1 MATADYPRDA
11 VPLRSDP
18 SSVESGAILRRS
30 LDRLAARRNARQMIS
45 ALARSLAVGTG
56 LSAVLVLCHRA
67 YLIDLPLWLPIAI
80 VALSFVVGWIDGA
93 RRHVGAFDAALDAD
107 RVLGLRERLSSAIAF
122 AQPELLHRHSAVKKD
137 STKKDSVKNPK
148 TSGAK
153 SNLPASGAKQR
164 MTPFGARISKS
175 MRVVFPVRRE
185 YQTASDATPTSLVPA
200 LVQDAARR
208 AQTLDPK
215 TVYPARLDRSL
226 QVLIVTT
233 VALAAFAFMPD
244 MAFLRTPEQRAQAKV
259 LATQGKAL
267 EAVAK
272 QVREK
277 KEIPEDAAAKKMARR
292 LSALGQKMQRG
303 RMTKRE
309 ALVSMGQLRK
319 DLDKAVQNDNKG
331 SGVSNL
337 EQVERALREESMESA
352 EGRQMQQELAKGD
365 RERAADKL
373 EALAEKID
381 KGDMT
386 EKERQA
392 AANDLEKAAKALRD
406 AGNEDAADKLDQA
419 AKNLRSQQGG
429 QQGQQKQ
436 GQNGQQGQQNQQGQG
451 AQKQG
456 KQGQQSGQGQ
466 QSQQGQQGKQNQ
478 QGQQGKSGS
487 QSGQQG
493 QQGQQQGGQ
502 KQGGQQGGQSGQQG
516 QQNGQSG
523 SQNGSQGS
531 GALRNLAKGLRGG
544 GTMGNSQ
551 GMQDMLK
558 KIEQAEKDTG
568 QNNGQQGDGKSGGKG
583 GQGQSGQGQGQAMT
597 PGKDLQPTDPTQS
610 TGGGPGL
617 GPRGNIQG
625 GQKSGGGVSRMKTN
639 RTGDKRHWADE
650 WSDRL
655 PKTRKKLDR
664 ITGKMGSSGEVEQ
677 LPTRTEAKGGQVN
690 TPYYDVYEN
699 SRKDAEDAVSREQV
713 PPALKQPVKDY
724 FDSLKPDKR

>member
-11 VPLRSDP
+11 VPVPPRPDADALR
-18 SSVESGAILRRS
+18 ESGIHLRGS

-45 ALARSLAVGTG
+45 ALARALAVGTG
-56 LSAVLVLCHRA
+56 LSALLVLCHRA
-67 YLIDLPLWLPIAI
+67 YLIDLPGWLPIALI
-80 VALSFVVGWIDGA
+80 ALSLVAGFVDGA
-93 RRHVGAFDAALDAD
+93 RRRIGAFDAALDAD

-122 AQPELLHRHSAVKKD
+122 AQPELLHRHAGTTDNTKATKPAATNQSKAMNKNASALA
-137 STKKDSVKNPK
+137 SRIT
-148 TSGAK
+148 TWLGA
-153 SNLPASGAKQR
+153 
-164 MTPFGARISKS
+164 
-175 MRVVFPVRRE
+175 VWPVRRE
-185 YQTASDATPTSLVPA
+185 YRTASEGAPTSLVPA

-208 AQTLDPK
+208 AQSLDPK
-215 TVYPARLDRSL
+215 AVYPARLDRSL
-226 QVLIVTT
+226 KVLIVTT

-259 LATQGKAL
+259 LAAQGKEL

-277 KEIPEDAAAKKMARR
+277 KEVKEDATSKKMARR

-319 DLDKAVQNDNKG
+319 DLDKAVQNDSQG

-337 EQVERALREESMESA
+337 EQVERALREEAMESQ
-352 EGRQMQQELAKGD
+352 EGQEMQQELAKGD
-365 RERAADKL
+365 RERAAEKL
-373 EALAEKID
+373 EALADKLEK
-381 KGDMT
+381 GGMT
-386 EKERQA
+386 AKEREA
-392 AANDLEKAAKALRD
+392 AANDLEKAAKALRE
-406 AGNEDAADKLDQA
+406 AGNEAAADKLDQA

-429 QQGQQKQ
+429 QGQQKQ
-436 GQNGQQGQQNQQGQG
+436 GGKQGQQNQQGQG

-456 KQGQQSGQGQ
+456 KQGQQSAQG
-466 QSQQGQQGKQNQ
+466 QQGQQGQK

-487 QSGQQG
+487 QSGSQG

-502 KQGGQQGGQSGQQG
+502 KQGSQQGGQSGQQG
-516 QQNGQSG
+516 QQNGQGG
-523 SQNGSQGS
+523 SQNGSQGG
-531 GALRNLAKGLRGG
+531 GALRDLAKGLRGG

-551 GMQDMLK
+551 GLQDMLK

-568 QNNGQQGDGKSGGKG
+568 QNNGQQGDGKGGKSG
-583 GQGQSGQGQGQAMT
+583 SGQGQGQGKSMT

-610 TGGGPGL
+610 TGGGAGL
-617 GPRGNIQG
+617 GPRNNIQG
-625 GQKSGGGVSRMKTN
+625 GQGKGGGVSRMKTN
-639 RTGDKRHWADE
+639 RTGDKRHWADD

-655 PKTRKKLDR
+655 PKTHKKLDR

-699 SRKDAEDAVSREQV
+699 SRKDAEDAVSREVV
-713 PPALKQPVKDY
+713 PPAYKQPVKDY
-724 FDSLKPDKR
+724 FDSLKPDKQ